1 MISVADPK
9 FESAMWWALIPSVW
23 TAKISDV
30 TLLLPSAPCP
40 RPPQLPD
47 GTPNPKYQFCGIIDN
62 SGTPLPNYSQISAN
76 IDRFQRFFKS
86 FREIPRND
94 SVPPDRGYGPTP
106 APPIRQVL

>member
-1 MISVADPK
+1 MISVADPE

-62 SGTPLPNYSQISAN
+62 SGTPLPQLFLAFLKSPEISAVSEEN
-76 IDRFQRFFKS
+76 S
-86 FREIPRND
+86 
-94 SVPPDRGYGPTP
+94 
-106 APPIRQVL
+106 